1 MFYRIRMYTVT
12 DPDTLRKRM
21 RSKLNEIIHEVKIS
35 ENVEIGVY
43 NYTVKQSIEKKVSR
57 KWTNPMFVEIYL
69 NKMRTILYNITH
81 EMIHSMKEPH
91 KCAFMTHQELNPEKW
106 REMIQKKEKR
116 DDHLFNHKLAA
127 TTTDFTCFKC
137 KKNNCTYYQ
146 LQTRSADEPMTT
158 FVTCVNC
165 ESHWRC

>member
-1 MFYRIRMYTVT
+1 MYTVT
-12 DPDTLRKRM
+12 DAPLLRKKM
-21 RSKLNEIIHEVKIS
+21 RTRLNEIIQENKIS
-35 ENVEIGVY
+35 ENVEIGAY
-43 NYTVKQSIEKKVSR
+43 NYAVRQATEKKVIR
-57 KWTNPMFVEIYL
+57 KWTNPLFVEIYL
-69 NKMRTILYNITH
+69 NKMRTLLCNITH
-81 EMIHSMKEPH
+81 SMIHSMKEPH
-91 KCAFMTHQELNPEKW
+91 QCAFMTHQELNPDKW
-106 REMIQKKEKR
+106 REMIHKKEKR
-116 DDHLFNHKLAA
+116 DEHLFNNKLAA